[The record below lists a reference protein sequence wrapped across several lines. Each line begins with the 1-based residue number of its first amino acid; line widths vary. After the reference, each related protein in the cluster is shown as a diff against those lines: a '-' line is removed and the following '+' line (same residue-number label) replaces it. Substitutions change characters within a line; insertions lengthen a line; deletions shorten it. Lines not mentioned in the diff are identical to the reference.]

1 MAKDSGCSVW
11 GSRNPFFIT
20 LKEVN
25 MESKNI
31 GMKNMATHEDAQK
44 KTGTAQDKDIIA
56 FRKKCSAEGTG
67 LSHYILVSEKAKP

>member
-20 LKEVN
+20 LKEADMDSMN
-25 MESKNI
+25 MDTK
-31 GMKNMATHEDAQK
+31 KDAQK
-44 KTGTAQDKDIIA
+44 KTVTAKDKDIIA

>member
-20 LKEVN
+20 LKEADMN
-25 MESKNI
+25 TKS
-31 GMKNMATHEDAQK
+31 MATQKDTQK
-44 KTGTAQDKDIIA
+44 KTGTTKDIIA
-56 FRKKCSAEGTG
+56 FRKRCSAEGTG